1 MNTLQHARPSCSFLN
16 RNENKIQTYMLAQL
30 LQSCLTL
37 CDSMDNSRPGFSGH
51 GILQARILEWVA
63 ISFSKENSNLVK
75 VIKLLLV
82 AGGKDL

>member
-1 MNTLQHARPSCSFLN
+1 
-16 RNENKIQTYMLAQL
+16 MLAQL